1 MPAQSYKKL
10 VIAVGGTFPNLKQAD
25 LKSLIEKNGA
35 TFSAAVT
42 DDCTHLVTTEKDVE
56 KQTTKYKQACQ
67 LANCH
72 IVPLSWLLDSD
83 KAKKPLAESKYSL
96 GQADQ
101 ASQADDNAQTET
113 ADSIASLPADNKR
126 ITRKRGA
133 DAASAENDADKT
145 TNGTQKNGANAKDKS
160 SGDKKAAVK
169 NEDVDENPIESKK
182 TKVTKANGANGKAK
196 PSEDKKPGSKKRGA
210 DEDTVENASKK
221 KTKDT
226 QKTATKAIN
235 VPIDE
240 GFESLGKLKDPK
252 VYIDDAGLI
261 WDATLSQT
269 VAANNANKFY
279 RVQLLVGANSKY
291 YTWTR
296 WGRVGERGQSACL
309 GDGGLAYAM
318 EQYEKKFKD
327 KSGLRWENRLS
338 TPKHGKYTF
347 LERNYE
353 EDDEGEEPVKKEK
366 TIKEEEDEPMTQ
378 SALSKGLQNLMS
390 FIFNRQ
396 NVLDTLAAMSYD
408 ANKLPLGKLSD
419 RTLKSGFLVLKE
431 ISELMTTPEVAQER
445 YGLLFDDAI
454 ETLSN
459 RYFTLIPHVF
469 GRHRPPTLNTNSQI
483 KKEIDLL
490 EALTDMDVANEI
502 MVSSKQDNDIHPL
515 DRQFQS
521 LGMKEMTELDPKST
535 EFTELESYLQNS
547 RGETH
552 DMSYKVVNIFRI
564 ERQGENDRFNA
575 SPYAN
580 IPNSDRRLLWHGSR
594 STNFGGIL
602 SQGLRIAPPEAP
614 VNGYMF
620 GKGVYLA
627 DISSKSANYCC
638 PYNSSGMGLLLLCDA
653 ELGAPMLE
661 LDGASYN
668 AGEEALAA
676 GKIATLGRGSN
687 IPGGWKDSACL
698 NPTLAGV
705 KMPDVAVGGV
715 KGKQYGGLWYNEY
728 IVYDVAQIR
737 QRYLFQVKM
746 S

>member
-1 MPAQSYKKL
+1 MPIRTFKKL
-10 VIAVGGTFPNLKQAD
+10 VIAVAGTFPNLKQAD
-25 LKSLIEKNGA
+25 LKSMIEKNGA
-35 TFSAAVT
+35 TFSSSVT
-42 DDCTHLVTTEKDVE
+42 DDCTHLVTTEKDVQ
-56 KQTTKYKQACQ
+56 KQTTKYKQASQ
-67 LANCH
+67 LANCR
-72 IVPLSWLLDSD
+72 IVPLLWLIESD
-83 KAKKPLAESKYSL
+83 EAKKPLAESKYSSFA
-96 GQADQ
+96 QADQ
-101 ASQADDNAQTET
+101 ASQADENADTKA
-113 ADSIASLPADNKR
+113 ADGSESGPADNKR
-126 ITRKRGA
+126 ITRKRGVVV
-133 DAASAENDADKT
+133 ASAENNAEET
-145 TNGTQKNGANAKDKS
+145 TNNTKKNGLK
-160 SGDKKAAVK
+160 G
-169 NEDVDENPIESKK
+169 
-182 TKVTKANGANGKAK
+182 KVQ
-196 PSEDKKPGSKKRGA
+196 PSEDKKVVGKKRGA
-210 DEDTVENASKK
+210 DEDTVENASNKK
-221 KTKDT
+221 AKDI
-226 QKTATKAIN
+226 QKTGTKAIN

-240 GFESLGKLKDPK
+240 GVHGLGNPDDLK
-252 VYIDDAGLI
+252 VYIDDSGLI

-279 RVQLLVGANSKY
+279 RVQLLFCAKKGY
-291 YTWTR
+291 FTWTR
-296 WGRVGERGQSACL
+296 WGRVGEHGQSALL
-309 GDGGLAYAM
+309 GNGLLPSAIQ
-318 EQYEKKFKD
+318 QYERKFKD
-327 KSGLRWENRLS
+327 KSGLKWNNRLD
-338 TPKHGKYTF
+338 TPKNGKYTF

-353 EDDEGEEPVKKEK
+353 DDDEEEEPVKKEK
-366 TIKEEEDEPMTQ
+366 TIKEEDDEPPAQ
-378 SALSKGLQNLMS
+378 SALSKGLQNLMA

-431 ISELMTTPEVAQER
+431 ISELMITPTVAQER
-445 YGLLFDDAI
+445 HGQSYNDAI

-469 GRHRPPTLNTNSQI
+469 GRHRPPTLNTNAQI
-483 KKEIDLL
+483 KKEIELL

-502 MVSSKQDNDIHPL
+502 MVSSKEDNEIHPL

-535 EFTELESYLQNS
+535 EFTELENYLQNS

-552 DMSYKVVNIFRI
+552 SMTYKVVNIFRI
-564 ERQGENDRFNA
+564 ERQGESDRFNS
-575 SPYAN
+575 SPYAK

-638 PYNSSGMGLLLLCDA
+638 PHNSRGMGLLLLCDA

-661 LDGASYN
+661 LDGACYN
-668 AGEEALAA
+668 AGEEAIKA
-676 GKIATLGRGSN
+676 GKIATLGRGTN
-687 IPGGWKDSACL
+687 IPGGWKDAACL
-698 NPTLAGV
+698 SPTLAGV
-705 KMPDVAVGGV
+705 KMPDMAVV
-715 KGKQYGGLWYNEY
+715 SAKEDSSRGLWYNEY